1 MTKVDIIKL
10 AGIYIHIPF
19 CVRKCLYCDFFSVPA
34 SEDTVAAYTDAL
46 CLEMQRMSWVLPE
59 REYDTVFLGGGT
71 PSILTPEQIQTIM
84 RTLRTHFS
92 VRADAEISMECN
104 PGTVTE
110 EKLSGY
116 REAGINRLSVGMQ
129 SSDDGLLKRI
139 GRIHTED
146 MFFGTVS
153 AMKACGFDNF
163 SVDIMQGLPGQTEE
177 QYLETIRAVAGTG
190 AKHISSYSLILEEGT
205 PLYGMVGSGAVRLPG
220 EDETADMEGAGSA
233 LLARLGF
240 SRYEI
245 SNFAKEGY
253 RCRHNLNYWKN
264 GEYAGFGPGAH
275 SAMHRP
281 GWTRWNCPPDIPA
294 YLSSIRKGDL
304 PAYHSEQ
311 IGKEEEMFETV
322 MTGLRLCEGVPFEA
336 FRLRFGRDLPETYP
350 YAIGKL
356 KEAGWLDTGA
366 YAAGRLALNAKGLD
380 LQNRAL
386 SFFLER

>member
-1 MTKVDIIKL
+1 MIKVDTIKP

-19 CVRKCLYCDFFSVPA
+19 CIRKCLYCDFFSVPA
-34 SEDTVAAYTDAL
+34 SEDAAAAYTGAL
-46 CLEMQRMSWVLPE
+46 CLEMERMSRVLPE
-59 REYDTVFLGGGT
+59 CEYDTVFLGGGT
-71 PSILTPEQIQTIM
+71 PSILTSEQIQMIM

-104 PGTVTE
+104 PGTLTE
-110 EKLSGY
+110 AKLCGY
-116 REAGINRLSVGMQ
+116 REAGINRLSVGLQ
-129 SSDDGLLKRI
+129 SSDDVLLKTI
-139 GRIHTED
+139 GRIHTAD
-146 MFFGTVS
+146 MFFRTAAAV
-153 AMKACGFDNF
+153 KACGFDNF
-163 SVDIMQGLPGQTEE
+163 SVDIIHGLPGQTEA
-177 QYLETIRAVAGTG
+177 QYLETIQAAAGTG

-205 PLYGMVGSGAVRLPG
+205 PLYGMVSNGTVRLPD
-220 EDETADMEGAGSA
+220 EEETADMEDAGIS
-233 LLARLGF
+233 LLSRLGF
-240 SRYEI
+240 VRYEI

-253 RCRHNLNYWKN
+253 RCRHNINYWKN

-294 YLSSIRKGDL
+294 YLSSIRKGEL
-304 PAYHSEQ
+304 PVYQSEQ
-311 IGKEEEMFETV
+311 IGKDEEMFETV

-356 KEAGWLDTGA
+356 KEAGWLDTAA
-366 YAAGRLALNAKGLD
+366 YAAGRLALNARGLD

>member
-1 MTKVDIIKL
+1 M

-34 SEDTVAAYTDAL
+34 EEDTVAAYAGAL
-46 CLEMQRMSWVLPE
+46 CLEMERMSSVLPE

-71 PSILTPEQIQTIM
+71 PSILTPEQIQMIM

-110 EKLSGY
+110 AKLCGF
-116 REAGINRLSVGMQ
+116 REAGINRLSVGLQ

-139 GRIHTED
+139 GRIHTAD
-146 MFFGTVS
+146 MFFRT
-153 AMKACGFDNF
+153 ADALKACGFNNF
-163 SVDIMQGLPGQTEE
+163 SVDIMHGLPGQTEA
-177 QYLETIRAVAGTG
+177 QYLETIQAAVGTG

-205 PLYGMVGSGAVRLPG
+205 PLYGMVRSGTVRLPD
-220 EDETADMEGAGSA
+220 EEETADMEDAGTE
-233 LLARLGF
+233 LLSRLGF
-240 SRYEI
+240 VRYEI

-253 RCRHNLNYWKN
+253 RCRHNVNYWRN

-281 GWTRWNCPPDIPA
+281 GWMRWNCPPDIPA
-294 YLSSIRKGDL
+294 YLSSIRKGEL
-304 PAYHSEQ
+304 PAYLSEQ

-322 MTGLRLCEGVPFEA
+322 MTGLRLCEGVPFED
-336 FRLRFGRDLPETYP
+336 FRLRFGLDLPEI
-350 YAIGKL
+350 YANAIEKL

-366 YAAGRLALNAKGLD
+366 YDAGRLALNTRGLD